1 MTTAFITHKDCLG
14 HITPDQHPETKDRLI
29 SILKAI
35 EDIDNQDLVRESA
48 PLGNEKDIL
57 RVHPLNYIKK
67 ITSESPS
74 KGIKALDA
82 DTFMSPGSLT
92 AAYRSVGAVVRAVD
106 LVMGKKVSN
115 AFAAIRPPGHHAEK
129 ETSMG
134 FCFFGNVAIAA
145 SYALEHY
152 GLSRV
157 AVVDFDVHHGNG
169 TQDLLWDETRT
180 LFVSSHQSPLWPGTG
195 RSTETGGSNNIIN
208 LPLDPNTDGKEFR
221 AIYEKA
227 VFPALESFSPEL
239 IIISAGFDAHIA
251 DPLANL
257 NFTNQDFE
265 WVTERLCDVAD
276 FCCGGRIVSTLE
288 GGYDLEALAASVKL
302 HLEVLL
308 RRGH

>member
-180 LFVSSHQSPLWPGTG
+180 LFVSSHQSHLWPGTG

-208 LPLDPNTDGKEFR
+208 LPLDPNTGGKEFR
-221 AIYEKA
+221 AIYEKV

-257 NFTNQDFE
+257 NLTNQDFE

-276 FCCGGRIVSTLE
+276 FCCDGRIVSTLE